1 MNKLRLPGCPRP
13 PGRQRPGYQA
23 TPVETSYDGRDNGRT
38 PHQASLRMRRLIARR
53 LQPRAIQPH
62 AWSALRWSIA
72 AIFALLFALWSNPAL
87 AQDTPTLTATETIP
101 ATPATPTAE
110 VTAAATIATTPQ
122 APQSAPQATVLF
134 FLTPWVSPTPGADG
148 AITIIVQPGEAL
160 WTIAARAGLSLQELL
175 ELNNLPENAIIQ
187 PGDTLL
193 IGYGT
198 PEAPPTST
206 LAPEEATQ
214 TATAPEGRPTLPPPT
229 PRPTQG
235 SRHTAAVC
243 LSAFDDLNR
252 NGQQDPGEPLRAG
265 VAFTV
270 FNTAAVVGNYVT
282 DGVSEPYCIEQLA
295 AGEYQVTRSLLPGEV
310 LTTDGHWRLV
320 LAAGSRLSQAF
331 GSYMGEAAVAQLSP
345 SSVTPMSTEATATP
359 AAVADTAHPLAGSE
373 RVTTSTLPANIGP
386 LLIGLGISLLILA
399 AVLILLFRRL
409 RPGSS

>member
-1 MNKLRLPGCPRP
+1 
-13 PGRQRPGYQA
+13 
-23 TPVETSYDGRDNGRT
+23 
-38 PHQASLRMRRLIARR
+38 MRRLIARW
-53 LQPRAIQPH
+53 LQPRARAIQPR

-72 AIFALLFALWSNPAL
+72 AVIALSLALWSNPAL
-87 AQDTPTLTATETIP
+87 AQDTPTPTATETLE
-101 ATPATPTAE
+101 ATPTAE
-110 VTAAATIATTPQ
+110 GTVAATIATTPQ
-122 APQSAPQATVLF
+122 ATILF

-160 WTIAARAGLSLQELL
+160 WTIAARADLSLQELL

-214 TATAPEGRPTLPPPT
+214 TMTAPEGRPTLPPPT

-235 SRHTAAVC
+235 PRHTAAVC

-252 NGQQDPGEPLRAG
+252 NGQQEPGEPLRAG

-270 FNTAAVVGNYVT
+270 FNTTAVVGNYVT

-320 LAAGSRLSQAF
+320 LGTGSRLSQAF
-331 GSYMGEAAVAQLSP
+331 GSYMGAAAVAPLSP
-345 SSVTPMSTEATATP
+345 AVATSVATPASIQPLPTP
-359 AAVADTAHPLAGSE
+359 AAVADAANPIASTEG
-373 RVTTSTLPANIGP
+373 TTVANLPPAVGP
-386 LLIGLGISLLILA
+386 LLIALGITLLILA